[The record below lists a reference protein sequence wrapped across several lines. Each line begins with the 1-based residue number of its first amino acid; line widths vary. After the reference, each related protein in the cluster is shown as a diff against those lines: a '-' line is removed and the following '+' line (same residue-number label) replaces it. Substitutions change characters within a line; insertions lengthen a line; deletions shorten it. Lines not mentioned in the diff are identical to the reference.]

1 MFILCDKYFVC
12 VHAFRDIGFLFT
24 VTALIEGRIN
34 NMKTFNLAAV

>member
-12 VHAFRDIGFLFT
+12 VHAFRDI
-24 VTALIEGRIN
+24 EGRIN